1 MMNSL
6 ADIKN
11 GGVINEKY
19 PGGVEAQK
27 ERLEKEGHNV
37 IQKGEKY
44 VVVDFKEHLVELG
57 R

>member
-44 VVVDFKEHLVELG
+44 VVVDFKEHLVEL
-57 R
+57 